1 MWIGWKETRADECGL
16 GEGDTCRR
24 MWIGWK
30 QTRANEWGRRHAR
43 TPCTE
48 GARCK
53 VPAGISRACNRNLTF
68 HTAGEAHHGHHHCR
82 PLLLAPHDCWC
93 RRAGSCRRRG
103 GVHRLPPLRDDGRAA
118 EVRCGAGRG
127 DGSINAASEDTAA
140 ATMYGFSDEVPLLGA
155 RSGGAA
161 RAAAGRASGD
171 LPAPT
176 AGADREPAS
185 GDTSADVPFATQ
197 SSAQRSRCT
206 LRDHRDATPASGI
219 GAVSVAQQG
228 VRRDAHEARS

>member
-1 MWIGWKETRADECGL
+1 MVTTTVGPYCLHRMIAGAAAQAPAADEA
-16 GEGDTCRR
+16 EFIDFRR
-24 MWIGWK
+24 SAMMVV
-30 QTRANEWGRRHAR
+30 QRRFAAAR
-43 TPCTE
+43 D
-48 GARCK
+48 
-53 VPAGISRACNRNLTF
+53 AGIALI
-68 HTAGEAHHGHHHCR
+68 AK
-82 PLLLAPHDCWC
+82 
-93 RRAGSCRRRG
+93 
-103 GVHRLPPLRDDGRAA
+103 
-118 EVRCGAGRG
+118 
-127 DGSINAASEDTAA
+127 GSINAASEDTAA